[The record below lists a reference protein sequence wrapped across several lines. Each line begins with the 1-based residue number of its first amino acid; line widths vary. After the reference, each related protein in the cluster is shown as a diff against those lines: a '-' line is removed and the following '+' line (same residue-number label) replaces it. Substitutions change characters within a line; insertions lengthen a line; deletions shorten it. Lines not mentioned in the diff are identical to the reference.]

1 MTDDVLSDKTPDST
15 SSSNALTVYKFFQ
28 PFLGLA
34 TRRKKNKQTNKQDT
48 LLDGSNIGSFENT
61 ISEGCISNLYCNFP
75 LPTIQFLSAPYGAN
89 FLKVYYSNI
98 KNLNLN
104 IKLAPKS

>member
-34 TRRKKNKQTNKQDT
+34 TRRKKNKQTNKQEKPLIYPQLIQT
-48 LLDGSNIGSFENT
+48 VITMG
-61 ISEGCISNLYCNFP
+61 FP
-75 LPTIQFLSAPYGAN
+75 
-89 FLKVYYSNI
+89 
-98 KNLNLN
+98 
-104 IKLAPKS
+104 